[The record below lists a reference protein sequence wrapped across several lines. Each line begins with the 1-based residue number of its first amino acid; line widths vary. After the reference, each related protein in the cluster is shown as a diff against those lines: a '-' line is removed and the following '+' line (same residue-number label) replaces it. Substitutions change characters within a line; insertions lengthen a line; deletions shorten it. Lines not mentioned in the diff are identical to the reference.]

1 MILVRRFI
9 QAMLRLL
16 HVGGPLI
23 ILYAVILHLSW
34 GVLLLLDDSAGWAT
48 AVHSVLVWLGSTY
61 ATAAVMFAVAIAAV
75 AGLHRRLAHSL
86 WGVGL
91 MLPQQAV
98 LFMSAVGAIQAMALS
113 SFADGVVRPNP
124 FIIADQLPAVLIAIL
139 HTIGI
144 LCYHVFSVARR
155 A

>member
-61 ATAAVMFAVAIAAV
+61 ATASVMFAVAIGAAV
-75 AGLHRRLAHSL
+75 
-86 WGVGL
+86 
-91 MLPQQAV
+91 
-98 LFMSAVGAIQAMALS
+98 
-113 SFADGVVRPNP
+113 VVSKFKKGGNYP
-124 FIIADQLPAVLIAIL
+124 
-139 HTIGI
+139 
-144 LCYHVFSVARR
+144 
-155 A
+155 

>member
-1 MILVRRFI
+1 
-9 QAMLRLL
+9 MLGRLL
-16 HVGGPLI
+16 HAIMRLLQVGGPLI
-23 ILYAVILHLSW
+23 ILYAVALHLSW
-34 GVLLLLDDSAGWAT
+34 GVLLLLNESAGWAT
-48 AVHSVLVWLGSTY
+48 AVHSVLVWIGSEY